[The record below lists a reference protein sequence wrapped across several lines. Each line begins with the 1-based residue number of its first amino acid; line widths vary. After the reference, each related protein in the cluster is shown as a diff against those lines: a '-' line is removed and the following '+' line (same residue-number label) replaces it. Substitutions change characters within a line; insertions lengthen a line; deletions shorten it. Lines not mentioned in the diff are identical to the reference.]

1 MSNEE
6 KRSGMKNVAD
16 RAGVAMSS
24 VSRVLS
30 SHPEVS
36 DRMREKVLLAVEELG
51 YEPDVL
57 AQSLRTGTT
66 RTIGVIVADL
76 SNQLFAEISHGAETV
91 LRAEGY
97 STFVANSLNDPEI
110 AVKQL
115 RMLIRRRVDG
125 LLVSVGEED
134 GGPIVDAIANSGL
147 PTVLIDR
154 HLGTTRASRVLSDH
168 RAGMSAVV
176 EKLIGL
182 GHSRIALINGI
193 PNVLP
198 AMERAAAAQTIAAA
212 HPGVTI
218 EVLSGSFSSQHG
230 KETTRELV
238 ARIQRPTALVAG
250 SNQILIGVLAALRDA
265 GLSAPTDLSLVT
277 CDPVPL
283 GEFMTPPLDTIWRDR
298 EKLGAMAATLMM
310 ESLRGGGSR
319 DVTLATE
326 YRPGGCV
333 GPAPEANGPSY
344 SSRSQKSS

>member
-1 MSNEE
+1 MTRQSGSET
-6 KRSGMKNVAD
+6 KLSGMKDVAD

-30 SHPEVS
+30 DHPDVS
-36 DRMREKVLLAVEELG
+36 DRMREKVLAAVEELG

-57 AQSLRTGTT
+57 AQSLRTGAT
-66 RTIGVIVADL
+66 RTIGVVVADI

-91 LRAEGY
+91 LRAQGY

-115 RMLIRRRVDG
+115 RMLIKRRVDG

-154 HLGTTRASRVLSDH
+154 NLGTAGASRVLSDH
-168 RAGMSAVV
+168 RAGMSEVV

-182 GHSRIALINGI
+182 GHTRIALINGLA
-193 PNVLP
+193 NVLP
-198 AMERAAAAQTIAAA
+198 AMERAAAAQEAAA
-212 HPGVTI
+212 AYPGVSI
-218 EVLSGSFSSQHG
+218 EVLSGSFSAQHG
-230 KETTRELV
+230 EEATRELV
-238 ARIQRPTALVAG
+238 ARAQRPTAIVAG
-250 SNQILIGVLAALRDA
+250 SNQILVGVFTAMREA

-283 GEFMTPPLDTIWRDR
+283 AEFMTPALDTIWRDR
-298 EKLGAMAATLMM
+298 QELGAVAATLML
-310 ESLRGGGSR
+310 ESLQGADPRE
-319 DVTLATE
+319 VVLATE
-326 YRPGGCV
+326 YRSGGCI
-333 GPAPEANGPSY
+333 GPVPLGEQS
-344 SSRSQKSS
+344 

>member
-1 MSNEE
+1 MTHEPNREF
-6 KRSGMKNVAD
+6 KLAGMKDVAD

-30 SHPEVS
+30 DHPDVS
-36 DRMREKVLLAVEELG
+36 DRMREKVLAAVEELG

-57 AQSLRTGTT
+57 AQSLRTGAT
-66 RTIGVIVADL
+66 RTIGVLVADI

-115 RMLIRRRVDG
+115 RMLIKRRVDG

-154 HLGTTRASRVLSDH
+154 HLGTAGASRVLSDH
-168 RAGMSAVV
+168 RAGMSEVIH
-176 EKLIGL
+176 KLIGL
-182 GHSRIALINGI
+182 GHKRIALINGI

-198 AMERAAAAQTIAAA
+198 AMERAAAARAAAEA

-218 EVLSGSFSSQHG
+218 DVISGTFSAEHG
-230 KETTRELV
+230 EEATRAV
-238 ARIQRPTALVAG
+238 VSSAQRPTAIVAG
-250 SNQILIGVLAALRDA
+250 SNQILVGVFTALRDL
-265 GLSAPTDLSLVT
+265 GLRAPADVSLVT

-283 GEFMTPPLDTIWRDR
+283 AEFMTPALDTIWRDR
-298 EKLGAMAATLMM
+298 QELGAVAAGLML
-310 ESLRGGGSR
+310 EGLRGAAPREVVLS
-319 DVTLATE
+319 TE
-326 YRPGGCV
+326 YRVGGCV
-333 GPAPEANGPSY
+333 AAPPV
-344 SSRSQKSS
+344 